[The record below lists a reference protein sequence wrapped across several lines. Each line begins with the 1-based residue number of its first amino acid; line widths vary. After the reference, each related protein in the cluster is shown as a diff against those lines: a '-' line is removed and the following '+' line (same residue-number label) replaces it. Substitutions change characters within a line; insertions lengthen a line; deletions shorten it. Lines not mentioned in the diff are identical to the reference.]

1 MGKNEIA
8 YGRKTAEI
16 NAQIAAFNDGRLI
29 QVALG
34 NEICP
39 VKVFCNT
46 RIAVGPMGTEAHTPI
61 VKALRSSSN
70 IIRAALRVLPSV
82 NGPYFRNG
90 M

>member
-1 MGKNEIA
+1 MKSLTAETA
-8 YGRKTAEI
+8 KTA
-16 NAQIAAFNDGRLI
+16 IAEYVVSI
-29 QVALG
+29 TVAPRAVV
-34 NEICP
+34 NPTFRPP